1 MVPHLTEWQWALAIA
16 AALCVGASKAGLAGL
31 GMVAVVAFA
40 SIFGAR
46 DSTGI
51 VLPMLI
57 VADIGAVL
65 LFKQHARWDYI
76 RRTLPI
82 AAIGV
87 VGAAIVMHGLNNS
100 SFKPVIGAIIL
111 ILTALQFIRTRW
123 PDAFGRIPHSRPFA
137 WALGLFAGVTTMMAN
152 AAGPLVALYCVAV
165 EMPKFEVVGTLAWF
179 FFIINLFKV
188 PFSVW
193 IGVIHG
199 SSLTLNAV
207 LIPAIL
213 VGLLVGRWL
222 IHRIPQRV
230 FEATMLVFAAVASL
244 RLLLG

>member
-1 MVPHLTEWQWALAIA
+1 
-16 AALCVGASKAGLAGL
+16 
-31 GMVAVVAFA
+31 MVAVVGFA

-57 VADIGAVL
+57 VGDLGAVL
-65 LFKQHARWDYI
+65 VFKQHARWDYI
-76 RRTLPI
+76 RRTLPV

-87 VGAAIVMHGLNNS
+87 VGAAVVMHGLDNAG
-100 SFKPVIGAIIL
+100 FKPVIGGIIL
-111 ILTALQFIRTRW
+111 VLTALQFLRMRF
-123 PDAFGRIPHSRPFA
+123 PDVFGRVPHSRPFA
-137 WALGLFAGVTTMMAN
+137 WILGGFVGVTTMMAN
-152 AAGPLVALYCVAV
+152 AAGPLVALHCVAV

-199 SSLTLNAV
+199 SSLMLNAV
-207 LIPAIL
+207 LIPVIL
-213 VGLLVGRWL
+213 AGLFGGRWL

-230 FEATMLVFAAVASL
+230 FEVTMLVFAAVASL
-244 RLLLG
+244 RLLFG

>member
-1 MVPHLTEWQWALAIA
+1 MPHLTQWQWLIVIV
-16 AALCVGASKAGLAGL
+16 AALCVGASKAGFAGL
-31 GMVAVVAFA
+31 GMVAVVGFA

-57 VADIGAVL
+57 VGDIGAVL
-65 LFKQHARWDYI
+65 VFKQHARWDYI
-76 RRTLPI
+76 RRTLPV
-82 AAIGV
+82 AAVGV
-87 VGAAIVMHGLNNS
+87 VGAALVMHGLDNA

-111 ILTALQFIRTRW
+111 VLTVLQFARMRF
-123 PDAFGRIPHSRPFA
+123 PEAFGRVPHSQPFA
-137 WALGLFAGVTTMMAN
+137 WMLGLFAGVTTMMAN

-179 FFIINLFKV
+179 FFIINIFKV

-199 SSLTLNAV
+199 SSLLLNAV
-207 LIPAIL
+207 LIPVIL
-213 VGLLVGRWL
+213 AGLFAGRWL

-230 FEATMLVFAAVASL
+230 FEATMLVFAAAASL
-244 RLLLG
+244 RLLFG